1 MAVPSSAYY
10 SEKFH
15 NRESGYDGAYYICKY
30 LSTYST
36 PAAAKKRFHLDRV
49 FELRKHGSTYGFI
62 GMTRIGGP
70 NYKYRR
76 AVTSSDTSTL
86 FRDGNDSYVLHG
98 GVMTLVCAGEG
109 WVNNV
114 GGAANHVYANRTTV
128 NFTLEPPYYSR
139 CKFDVTI
146 NGSNVLS
153 TTLAAA
159 GTTTRNANPSGA
171 VSEGS
176 TFNVLI
182 RSEDQ
187 EYSVP
192 VITNTFSRTVLP
204 SITAITAM
212 HLPSKNTMP
221 EDSDWHSTAWIY
233 SADLSA
239 LRSRCSNLSMGGE
252 GTTTYPK
259 GGEIVTNLDR
269 TGILSEGYYAIDN
282 NTGFRLISEN
292 GGVIYRAFRPM
303 GKTGTWVVSL
313 RAVPSTSPS
322 GSYRYRV
329 NVVMSYTYSGTK
341 PNYDPPSV
349 SLRNFRIRASRS
361 SGGSNDQ
368 LAADWQSGSTISDTL
383 SISASK
389 TSDSSSYIYFN
400 KGYSTVYIGLV
411 SSGWTVVSNPSS
423 LRISPGTDTAI

>member
-1 MAVPSSAYY
+1 MAIPSSAYQ
-10 SEKFH
+10 
-15 NRESGYDGAYYICKY
+15 RERVYFRNSINSYICKY
-30 LSTYST
+30 TGAHSTV
-36 PAAAKKRFHLDRV
+36 AKAMSAFRLDRLLEV
-49 FELRKHGSTYGFI
+49 RKNGAVYGFV
-62 GMTRIGGP
+62 GMVEDESSNMQYHGFKYSDGPVIRINNERYIICP
-70 NYKYRR
+70 EE
-76 AVTSSDTSTL
+76 TS
-86 FRDGNDSYVLHG
+86 
-98 GVMTLVCAGEG
+98 LVCVG
-109 WVNNV
+109 WGHINNV
-114 GGAANHVYANRTTV
+114 GGSTRYIYLNRTTV
-128 NFTLEPPYYSR
+128 SYTIQSTPYLTTRYEVYFYHSLIAEGTAHNGDSR
-139 CKFDVTI
+139 SGMASY
-146 NGSNVLS
+146 NGSL
-153 TTLAAA
+153 
-159 GTTTRNANPSGA
+159 
-171 VSEGS
+171 SEGDTAEIFINTS
-176 TFNVLI
+176 LTEYNV
-182 RSEDQ
+182 
-187 EYSVP
+187 SVEESDY
-192 VITNTFSRTVLP
+192 VRMSVKP

-239 LRSRCSNLSMGGE
+239 LRSRCSSLSMGGE

-259 GGEIVTNLDR
+259 GGEIVTDLDR

-368 LAADWQSGSTISDTL
+368 LAADWQSSNTISDTL

-400 KGYSTVYIGLV
+400 KGFSTVYIGLV

>member
-1 MAVPSSAYY
+1 MDTHYIYKFLADY
-10 SEKFH
+10 S
-15 NRESGYDGAYYICKY
+15 NVD
-30 LSTYST
+30 LV
-36 PAAAKKRFHLDRV
+36 KRIFHLDYLV
-49 FELRKHGSTYGFI
+49 ILRKNGSVYGFL
-62 GMTRIGGP
+62 GAVNPYGS
-70 NYKYRR
+70 NYKYHFPDYGGNESSGLLLRR
-76 AVTSSDTSTL
+76 G
-86 FRDGNDSYVLHG
+86 GNIYHVYVRERAL
-98 GVMTLVCAGEG
+98 TCLGEG
-109 WVNNV
+109 FINNI
-114 GGAANHVYANRTTV
+114 GGAKSHVYANRTYV
-128 NFTLEPPYYSR
+128 NVTYEAPYYDDCS
-139 CKFDVTI
+139 FYTYI
-146 NGSNVLS
+146 NGEQADSEYLYPKESVTKNVNPVS
-153 TTLAAA
+153 TA
-159 GTTTRNANPSGA
+159 R
-171 VSEGS
+171 EGS
-176 TFNVLI
+176 TFLVRVSSSKTFPYPDAIPNIV
-182 RSEDQ
+182 
-187 EYSVP
+187 
-192 VITNTFSRTVLP
+192 NTFSSTVLP

-221 EDSDWHSTAWIY
+221 DGSDWHQSVWIY

-239 LRSRCSNLSMGGE
+239 LRSRCSNLLMGGE

-282 NTGFRLISEN
+282 DTGFRLISEN

-322 GSYRYRV
+322 GNYRYRV

-349 SLRNFRIRASRS
+349 SLRNFRIRASRYR
-361 SGGSNDQ
+361 GGSNDQ
-368 LAADWQSGSTISDTL
+368 LAAEWQSSNTISDTL

-400 KGYSTVYIGLV
+400 KGFSTVYIGLV

-423 LRISPGTDTAI
+423 LRISPETDTAI

>member
-1 MAVPSSAYY
+1 MSA
-10 SEKFH
+10 F
-15 NRESGYDGAYYICKY
+15 R
-30 LSTYST
+30 
-36 PAAAKKRFHLDRV
+36 LDRLLEV
-49 FELRKHGSTYGFI
+49 RKNGAVYGFV
-62 GMTRIGGP
+62 GMVEDGSSNMQYHGFKYADGPVIRINNEQYIICP
-70 NYKYRR
+70 EE
-76 AVTSSDTSTL
+76 TS
-86 FRDGNDSYVLHG
+86 
-98 GVMTLVCAGEG
+98 LVCVG
-109 WVNNV
+109 WGHINNV
-114 GGAANHVYANRTTV
+114 GGSTRYIYLNRTTV
-128 NFTLEPPYYSR
+128 SYTIQSTPYLTTRYEVYFYHSLIAEGTAHNGDSR
-139 CKFDVTI
+139 SGMASY
-146 NGSNVLS
+146 NGSL
-153 TTLAAA
+153 
-159 GTTTRNANPSGA
+159 
-171 VSEGS
+171 SEGDTAEIFINTS
-176 TFNVLI
+176 LTEYNV
-182 RSEDQ
+182 
-187 EYSVP
+187 SVEESDY
-192 VITNTFSRTVLP
+192 VRMSVKP

-239 LRSRCSNLSMGGE
+239 LRSRCSSLSMGGE

-259 GGEIVTNLDR
+259 GGEIVTDLDR

-368 LAADWQSGSTISDTL
+368 LAADWQSSNTISDTL

-400 KGYSTVYIGLV
+400 KGFSTVYIGLV